1 VTPATDVDPR
11 RNRRSQSPE
20 GPGQPDD
27 KHAGK
32 TASSH
37 EPIVRMLTA
46 PDGRLEN
53 LIVRAL

>member
-1 VTPATDVDPR
+1 MTPATDVDPR
-11 RNRRSQSPE
+11 REPPVTVPRRPR
-20 GPGQPDD
+20 QPDD